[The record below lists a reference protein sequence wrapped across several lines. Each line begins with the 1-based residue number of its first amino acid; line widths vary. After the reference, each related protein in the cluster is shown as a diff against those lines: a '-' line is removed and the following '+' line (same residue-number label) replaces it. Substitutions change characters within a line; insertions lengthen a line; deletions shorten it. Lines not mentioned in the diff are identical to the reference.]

1 MLRHK
6 LKVQAKKPSYQLGA
20 SAPISLGRISTV
32 PSQQAPL
39 SRNAESA
46 KIWTLAANDMLDDDV
61 VSVNEWAWF
70 I

>member
-1 MLRHK
+1 M
-6 LKVQAKKPSYQLGA
+6 
-20 SAPISLGRISTV
+20 
-32 PSQQAPL
+32 PSQQALL

-61 VSVNEWAWF
+61 VSVNEWVWL